1 MGRPSARIDGRV
13 YSAVSNG
20 VVDARRGGKG
30 RGGGGGES
38 CTSSFSLNLHVFVK
52 RI

>member
-30 RGGGGGES
+30 GGGGGVMH
-38 CTSSFSLNLHVFVK
+38 F

>member
-30 RGGGGGES
+30 WGGGGES
-38 CTSSFSLNLHVFVK
+38 CTSSFSLNLHVLVK